1 MNPERARQLR
11 DAIRHRS
18 HRGQGFVRQS
28 GSDKTRWLRFD
39 ALHPE
44 QTEQVRALLDGIEG
58 LTVLRVNAD
67 GLGLEVRYDLSDY
80 TLAGL
85 ENALASQGYSLR
97 RSLYRRLERAL
108 IHFWEET
115 QLRNMRLPQRL
126 LKKSNEVYVKAW
138 EHHPHGDHDDTPA
151 DLREER

>member
-18 HRGQGFVRQS
+18 HRGQGLARQY
-28 GSDKTRWLRFD
+28 GSAKKRLLRFD
-39 ALHPE
+39 AMHPE

-58 LTVLRVNAD
+58 LTVEHAGGARLII
-67 GLGLEVRYDLSDY
+67 RYDLTDY
-80 TLAGL
+80 TLEGL
-85 ENALASQGYSLR
+85 EKALLSQGFPLQG
-97 RSLYRRLERAL
+97 SLYRRLERAL

-138 EHHPHGDHDDTPA
+138 EHHPHGDHDDTPV

>member
-18 HRGQGFVRQS
+18 HRGQRLARQYGS
-28 GSDKTRWLRFD
+28 GKTRLLRFD

-44 QTEQVRALLDGIEG
+44 QTEQVRALLDGMDG
-58 LTVLRVNAD
+58 LTVTNARA
-67 GLGLEVRYDLSDY
+67 GCLEVRYDLSDY
-80 TLAGL
+80 TLEGL
-85 ENALASQGYSLR
+85 EKALASQGYQLQA
-97 RSLYRRLERAL
+97 SLYRRVERVL
-108 IHFWEET
+108 IYFWEET

-138 EHHPHGDHDDTPA
+138 EHHPHGDHDDTPVE
-151 DLREER
+151 LREER

>member
-11 DAIRHRS
+11 DAVRHRS
-18 HRGQGFVRQS
+18 HRGQGFVRQY
-28 GSDKTRWLRFD
+28 GSDKRRWLRFD

-44 QTEQVRALLDGIEG
+44 QAEQVRALLDGI
-58 LTVLRVNAD
+58 D
-67 GLGLEVRYDLSDY
+67 GLAVLSVGTACLEVRYDLSDY

-85 ENALASQGYSLR
+85 ENALISQGYCFR
-97 RSLYRRLERAL
+97 HSLYRRIERAL

-115 QLRNMRLPQRL
+115 QLRNMRMPQRL

-138 EHHPHGDHDDTPA
+138 EHHPHGDHDETPVE
-151 DLREER
+151 LREER